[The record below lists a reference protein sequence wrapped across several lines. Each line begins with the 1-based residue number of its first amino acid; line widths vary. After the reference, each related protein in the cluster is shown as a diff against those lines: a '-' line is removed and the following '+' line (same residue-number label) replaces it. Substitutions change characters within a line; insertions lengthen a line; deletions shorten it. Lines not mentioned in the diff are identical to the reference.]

1 MKWSIR
7 EAVDVYFKAKSTF
20 KLGARTIR
28 AGEPVLI
35 LDTVKTSAPEV
46 ASETSYVTGGRGNSR
61 ILSFEGDKT
70 FTFSFKDALLSAE
83 GLAILAGADLIPSR
97 NKHLRGAS
105 PEARSVIAH
114 YTEKYAVG
122 TNNRIDD
129 YEGAGTNARNVYPD
143 DKSLGTTGNLKPRGG
158 EDNVWLTRKP
168 YVGQN
173 GSIYVMLLDNAGEIS
188 GAPIEVNL
196 NTDDT
201 VASDVTA
208 AEKARHESM
217 VYLRKFHAG
226 DFFIAF
232 DKNGNPIPR
241 EAGTSADTYV
251 DPLGED
257 AAVFDDSV
265 AYYVEAKSAV
275 NGWSTS
281 WDITPPSAD
290 ATGKW
295 TRQIPTEI
303 GEEGAEKK
311 PAVYES
317 NWYTNAATIPYSY
330 LLQPSGGV
338 AQPKCFKEGAQ
349 FVYKVNVP
357 SILYQDIVLIDYYVE
372 YQHNATQVSI
382 LPDKFAPFM
391 YVEGS
396 SLVRRAS
403 DGVDLPIEFVIPKFK
418 ITTAL
423 TFTLQSTGDPS
434 TFDFQGD
441 AYPDYS
447 KFDLTRKVLADIQIL
462 DADDNYDNA
471 GTGSN
476 ADPTSYRRYQYND
489 DTDGDY
495 LWKDAAIEAHSNIDY
510 SDARYEPAKGGPA
523 SVNADAECNGI
534 IYHN

>member
-35 LDTVKTSAPEV
+35 LDTVKTSTPEV

-61 ILSFEGDKT
+61 ILSFEGNKV
-70 FTFSFKDALLSAE
+70 FTFSFEDALLSAE

-97 NKHLRGAS
+97 NKHLKGAS
-105 PEARSVIAH
+105 SEARSVIAH

-122 TNNRIDD
+122 VNNRIDA
-129 YEGAGTNARNVYPD
+129 YEGTGAANVRNVYPD

-158 EDNVWLTRKP
+158 ADNVWLTRKP

-201 VASDVTA
+201 VAAGATA

-217 VYLRKFHAG
+217 VYLRKFHAT

-241 EAGTSADTYV
+241 QEKKEGETVTYL
-251 DPLGED
+251 DPIGED
-257 AAVFDDSV
+257 AAVFDDGV
-265 AYYVEAKSAV
+265 AYYVDAASAV
-275 NGWSTS
+275 ANWITGWDPTV
-281 WDITPPSAD
+281 PSATT
-290 ATGKW
+290 AGKW
-295 TRQIPTEI
+295 TRQIP
-303 GEEGAEKK
+303 AA
-311 PAVYES
+311 AVYEAD
-317 NWYTNAATIPYSY
+317 WYLNRASGEPAHSAYAY

-403 DGVDLPIEFVIPKFK
+403 DGVDLPVEFVIPKFK

-434 TFDFQGD
+434 TFNFQGD

-510 SDARYEPAKGGPA
+510 SDAQYEPANGGPA
-523 SVNADAECNGI
+523 SVNADAEHNGI
-534 IYHN
+534 IYHD